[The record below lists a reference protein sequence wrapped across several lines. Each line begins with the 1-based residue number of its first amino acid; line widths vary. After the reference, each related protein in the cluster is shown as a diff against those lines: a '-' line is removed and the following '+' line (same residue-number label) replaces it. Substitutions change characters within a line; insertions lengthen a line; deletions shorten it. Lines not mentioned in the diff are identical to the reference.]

1 MSNRSLHLTGF
12 VFSLL
17 TAIGWILFIAGSMGS
32 SQGDNAGLVANYLA
46 RADST
51 SILLYTWGGVLGS
64 LSVIPV
70 FLSFYQGFRQE
81 TGSVLIVPVTFGLI
95 GVAFLTMGFMVDT
108 GSMIYYFGPAVAAS
122 AGANAEAVAQAAQL
136 AQDSIEVTW
145 AIGSFLGYG
154 GAVLWMALLFL
165 KKSSSSQWLNWT
177 GIIGGLAGFV
187 WLLRFVP
194 ISAPQSIGFI
204 LLFLNIILTMVW
216 LIGLSFKLAR
226 TGE

>member
-1 MSNRSLHLTGF
+1 MSNKGLYRTGF

-17 TAIGWILFIAGSMGS
+17 TAFGWVLFIAGMLTA
-32 SQGDNAGLVANYLA
+32 SQGAGAGPVADYLA
-46 RADST
+46 RANST

-64 LSVIPV
+64 LAVIPV
-70 FLSFYQGFRQE
+70 FLSFYQGYRQE
-81 TGSVLIVPVTFGLI
+81 TGSVLIVPLVFGLV

-108 GSMIYYFGPAVAAS
+108 GSMIYYFGPVVSAS
-122 AGANAEAVAQAAQL
+122 VSANAEAVVQAAQL

-145 AIGSFLGYG
+145 SFGSFLGYG

-165 KKSSSSQWLNWT
+165 KNSSTPKWLNWV

-194 ISAPQSIGFI
+194 ISAPQSLGII

-216 LIGLSFKLAR
+216 LIGLSVKLTR
-226 TGE
+226 SGE